1 MGNPYEVI
9 ISLPA
14 QKDVLE
20 IIQYYETVR
29 LGLGDEFLLSFDETL
44 NFLSTHPNIY
54 AKVYNE
60 FHQAFMNT
68 FQYAIFFKISEIEK
82 EVEVVG
88 IFHTSRDTEIWKKRI
103 KLFE

>member
-20 IIQYYETVR
+20 IIKYYETVR
-29 LGLGDEFLLSFDETL
+29 VGLSDEFLLSFDETL
-44 NFLSTHPNIY
+44 NFLSTNPNMY
-54 AKVYNE
+54 EKVYNN

-68 FQYAIFFKISEIEK
+68 FQYAIFYKIAEMEK
-82 EVEVVG
+82 EVEIAV
-88 IFHTSRDTEIWKKRI
+88 IFHTKRNTEIWKKWI
-103 KLFE
+103 QLFE